1 MQEIEDI
8 IPEGAPYGADRRRD
22 SGLFQEENRMKRKLA
37 SICGLFFILSSM
49 MCAGCM
55 VGPDY
60 SRPETP
66 AETSDAYF
74 HVGAHTQ
81 DVNDFNDTDRW
92 WEGFGDPTTAQL
104 VHEALE
110 NNYDLKAA
118 AARVMQAQAV
128 LAEMRGRQWPDVSYN
143 LGRDRSK
150 RSFNLGEGPFGGG
163 RFSVMSTTWSQDIT
177 VNYIL
182 DLFGKLKHS
191 ERAAWAD
198 MLASEASEQALTNS
212 IIAGVINTRINIA
225 TIQRRLSIARA
236 DTESRQRTLDIVERR
251 YNQGLVG
258 PVDIRLARE
267 NLAASKAA
275 EPAVELSLITALHA
289 LDVLLARPP
298 GRSKDIP
305 ETLEELP
312 DLEPVPIGVPARL
325 LDRRPD
331 VMAAE
336 LALRSANER
345 IGVSIAQLYPDL
357 TLTANYGANSD
368 EWRDIWES
376 YSETYGLLI
385 RLAQPIF
392 RGGQILAQIDAAKAR
407 YAELAAN
414 YASTI
419 LVAMREVEDALVS
432 ELMLQ
437 NQLEHTER
445 RFREAKAA
453 EELSRQRYQQGL
465 TGFLIVLETERRRRV
480 AEEQLTILKGR
491 IWTTRVNLYLALGG
505 DWDKQ
510 EDEEILAVGKN
521 EKK

>member
-1 MQEIEDI
+1 
-8 IPEGAPYGADRRRD
+8 
-22 SGLFQEENRMKRKLA
+22 MKRKLT
-37 SICGLFFILSSM
+37 SICGLFFVLSCAM
-49 MCAGCM
+49 YAGCM

-66 AETSDAYF
+66 AETSGAYF
-74 HVGAHTQ
+74 HAATHKQ
-81 DVNDFNDTDRW
+81 DVNDFADADRW

-104 VHEALE
+104 VRQALE
-110 NNYDLKAA
+110 NNYDLRAA
-118 AARVMQAQAV
+118 AARVLQAQAA
-128 LAEMRGRQWPDVSYN
+128 LAEMRGRQWPDVSFN
-143 LGRDRSK
+143 LSRDRSK
-150 RSFNLGEGPFGGG
+150 RSFNLGGGAFGGD
-163 RFSVMSTTWSQDIT
+163 RFSVMSTTWAQDFS
-177 VNYIL
+177 VNYVL

-198 MLASEASEQALTNS
+198 MLASGANEQALTNS
-212 IIAGVINTRINIA
+212 IIAGVINARINIA

-236 DTESRQRTLDIVERR
+236 NTESRQRTLRTVERR
-251 YNQGLVG
+251 YEQGLVG

-275 EPAVELSLITALHA
+275 EPAVELSLITARHA

-298 GRSKDIP
+298 GSSEDLPK
-305 ETLEELP
+305 TLEELP
-312 DLEPVPIGVPARL
+312 DLKPVPIGVPARL

-331 VMAAE
+331 VKVAE

-357 TLTANYGANSD
+357 TLTANYGANAD
-368 EWRDIWES
+368 EWRDIWKS
-376 YSETYGLLI
+376 YSETYGLLM

-392 RGGQILAQIDAAKAR
+392 KGGQIRAQIDAAKAR

-414 YASTI
+414 YAGTV

-432 ELMLQ
+432 EQMLQ
-437 NQLEHTER
+437 NQLQHTED

-465 TGFLIVLETERRRRV
+465 TGFLVVLETERRRRI

-505 DWDKQ
+505 DWNDQ
-510 EDEEILAVGKN
+510 EEEILAVGKN

>member
-1 MQEIEDI
+1 M
-8 IPEGAPYGADRRRD
+8 Y
-22 SGLFQEENRMKRKLA
+22 
-37 SICGLFFILSSM
+37 
-49 MCAGCM
+49 AGCK
-55 VGPDY
+55 VGPEY

-66 AETSDAYF
+66 AETSGAYF
-74 HVGAHTQ
+74 HAGANKQ
-81 DVNDFNDTDRW
+81 DANDFADTDRW
-92 WEGFGDPTTAQL
+92 WDRFGDPTTAEL
-104 VHEALE
+104 VRRALE

-118 AARVMQAQAV
+118 AARVLQAQAS

-143 LGRDRSK
+143 LSRDRSK
-150 RSFNLGEGPFGGG
+150 RSFNMGSGPFGSG

-182 DLFGKLKHS
+182 DLFGKLKHA

-236 DTESRQRTLDIVERR
+236 NTESRQSTLEIVERR
-251 YNQGLVG
+251 YAQGLVE

-267 NLAASKAA
+267 NLAAAKAA
-275 EPAVELSLITALHA
+275 EPDVELSLITARHA

-298 GRSKDIP
+298 GSSEDLP
-305 ETLEELP
+305 ETLAELP

-331 VMAAE
+331 VKTAE

-345 IGVSIAQLYPDL
+345 VGVSIAQLYPDL
-357 TLTANYGANSD
+357 TLTGSYGANAD

-376 YSETYGLLI
+376 YSETYGLLM

-392 RGGQILAQIDAAKAR
+392 KGGQIRAQIDAAKAR

-414 YASTI
+414 YAGTV
-419 LVAMREVEDALVS
+419 LTAMREVEDALVS
-432 ELMLQ
+432 EQMLQ
-437 NQLEHTER
+437 NQLQYTED

-465 TGFLIVLETERRRRV
+465 TGFLVVLETERRRRI
-480 AEEQLTILKGR
+480 AEEQLTILKGQ

-505 DWDKQ
+505 DWNQQ
-510 EDEEILAVGKN
+510 EEEILAAGKN
-521 EKK
+521 ERK

>member
-1 MQEIEDI
+1 
-8 IPEGAPYGADRRRD
+8 
-22 SGLFQEENRMKRKLA
+22 MKRTLA
-37 SICGLFFILSSM
+37 SICGIFVLG
-49 MCAGCM
+49 CAMYSGCM

-66 AETSDAYF
+66 AETSETYIHA
-74 HVGAHTQ
+74 GASQQ
-81 DVNDFNDTDRW
+81 DVNDFTDADGW
-92 WEGFGDPTTAQL
+92 WEGFGDPITAQL
-104 VHEALE
+104 VRQALQ

-118 AARVMQAQAV
+118 AARVLQAQAV
-128 LAEMRGRQWPDVSYN
+128 LAEMRGRQWPDVSFN
-143 LGRDRSK
+143 LSRDRSK
-150 RSFNLGEGPFGGG
+150 RSFNLGGGPFGGG
-163 RFSVMSTTWSQDIT
+163 RFSVMSTTWAQDFT

-198 MLASEASEQALTNS
+198 MLASEASGQALTNS
-212 IIAGVINTRINIA
+212 IIAGVINSRINIA
-225 TIQRRLSIARA
+225 TMQRRLSITRA
-236 DTESRQRTLDIVERR
+236 NTESRQRTQEIVERR
-251 YNQGLVG
+251 YAQGLVG
-258 PVDIRLARE
+258 PVDTRLARE
-267 NLAASKAA
+267 NLAASKAT
-275 EPAVELSLITALHA
+275 EPAVELSLITARHA

-298 GRSKDIP
+298 GSSEELP

-331 VMAAE
+331 VKAAE

-345 IGVSIAQLYPDL
+345 VGVSIAQLYPDL
-357 TLTANYGANSD
+357 TLTANYGANAD

-376 YSETYGLLI
+376 YSETYALLM

-392 RGGQILAQIDAAKAR
+392 RGGQIRAQIDAAEAR

-414 YASTI
+414 YAGTV
-419 LVAMREVEDALVS
+419 LTAMREVEDALVS
-432 ELMLQ
+432 EQMLQ
-437 NQLEHTER
+437 SQLQHTEC

-465 TGFLIVLETERRRRV
+465 TGFLVVLETERRRRIS
-480 AEEQLTILKGR
+480 EEQLTILKGQ

-505 DWDKQ
+505 DWNNQ
-510 EDEEILAVGKN
+510 QEEILAVGKN
-521 EKK
+521 ERK

>member
-1 MQEIEDI
+1 
-8 IPEGAPYGADRRRD
+8 
-22 SGLFQEENRMKRKLA
+22 MKRKLA
-37 SICGLFFILSSM
+37 SICGLFFVLSCVM
-49 MCAGCM
+49 YAGCM

-66 AETSDAYF
+66 AETSEAYF
-74 HVGAHTQ
+74 HAGANEQ
-81 DVNDFNDTDRW
+81 DVNDFTDVDEW
-92 WEGFGDPTTAQL
+92 WDGFGDPVTAQL
-104 VHEALE
+104 VRQALQ

-118 AARVMQAQAV
+118 AARVLQAQAA

-143 LGRDRSK
+143 ISRDRSK
-150 RSFNLGEGPFGGG
+150 RSFNLGAGPFGGG

-198 MLASEASEQALTNS
+198 MLASEASEQVLTNS
-212 IIAGVINTRINIA
+212 IIAGVINSRINIA

-236 DTESRQRTLDIVERR
+236 NTESRQRTLRTVEMR
-251 YNQGLVG
+251 YEQGLVS

-275 EPAVELSLITALHA
+275 EPAVELSLITARHA
-289 LDVLLARPP
+289 LDVLLAQPP
-298 GRSKDIP
+298 GASENLP
-305 ETLEELP
+305 ETLEDLP

-331 VMAAE
+331 VRAAE

-357 TLTANYGANSD
+357 TLTGNYGANAD

-376 YSETYGLLI
+376 YSETYGLLM

-392 RGGQILAQIDAAKAR
+392 RGGQIRAQIDAAKAR

-414 YASTI
+414 YAGTV
-419 LVAMREVEDALVS
+419 LTAMREVEDALVS
-432 ELMLQ
+432 EQMLQ
-437 NQLEHTER
+437 NQLQHAEHR
-445 RFREAKAA
+445 YREAIAA
-453 EELSRQRYQQGL
+453 EELSKQRYQQGL
-465 TGFLIVLETERRRRV
+465 TGFLVVLETERRRRI
-480 AEEQLTILKGR
+480 AEEQLTIIKGQ

-505 DWDKQ
+505 DWNKQ
-510 EDEEILAVGKN
+510 EEEILAIGKN
-521 EKK
+521 ERK

>member
-1 MQEIEDI
+1 M
-8 IPEGAPYGADRRRD
+8 Y
-22 SGLFQEENRMKRKLA
+22 
-37 SICGLFFILSSM
+37 
-49 MCAGCM
+49 AGCL

-60 SRPETP
+60 SRPETL
-66 AETSDAYF
+66 AETSETYF
-74 HVGAHTQ
+74 HAGAHKQ
-81 DVNDFNDTDRW
+81 DVNDFTDADGW
-92 WEGFGDPTTAQL
+92 WEGFGDPITAEL
-104 VHEALE
+104 VHQALA

-118 AARVMQAQAV
+118 AARVLQAQAV
-128 LAEMRGRQWPDVSYN
+128 LAEMRGRQWPDVSFN
-143 LGRDRSK
+143 LSRDRSK
-150 RSFNLGEGPFGGG
+150 RSFNLGSGPFGGG
-163 RFSVMSTTWSQDIT
+163 RFSVMSTTWSQDFT

-212 IIAGVINTRINIA
+212 IIAGVINSRINIA

-236 DTESRQRTLDIVERR
+236 NTESRQRIQEIVERR
-251 YNQGLVG
+251 YAQGLVG

-275 EPAVELSLITALHA
+275 EPAVELSLITARHA

-298 GRSKDIP
+298 GSSKDLP
-305 ETLEELP
+305 ETLEDLP
-312 DLEPVPIGVPARL
+312 DLGPVPIGVPARL

-331 VMAAE
+331 VKAAE

-357 TLTANYGANSD
+357 TLTANYGANAD

-376 YSETYGLLI
+376 YSETYGLLM

-392 RGGQILAQIDAAKAR
+392 RGGQIRAQIDAAEAR

-414 YASTI
+414 YAGTV
-419 LVAMREVEDALVS
+419 LTAMREVEDALVS
-432 ELMLQ
+432 EQMLQ
-437 NQLEHTER
+437 NQLQHAKDQ
-445 RFREAKAA
+445 FRQAKAA

-465 TGFLIVLETERRRRV
+465 TGFLVVLETERRRRI
-480 AEEQLTILKGR
+480 AEEQLTILKGQ
-491 IWTTRVNLYLALGG
+491 IWTTRVTLYLALGG
-505 DWDKQ
+505 DWNNQ
-510 EDEEILAVGKN
+510 EEEILAV
-521 EKK
+521 EK

>member
-1 MQEIEDI
+1 
-8 IPEGAPYGADRRRD
+8 
-22 SGLFQEENRMKRKLA
+22 MKRKLV
-37 SICGLFFILSSM
+37 SICGLFFVFSCAM
-49 MCAGCM
+49 YAGCM

-66 AETSDAYF
+66 AETSGAYF
-74 HVGAHTQ
+74 HAGANEQ
-81 DVNDFNDTDRW
+81 DVNDFADADKWWDR
-92 WEGFGDPTTAQL
+92 FGDPTTAEL
-104 VHEALE
+104 VRQALE

-118 AARVMQAQAV
+118 AARVLQTQAS
-128 LAEMRGRQWPDVSYN
+128 LAEMRGRQWPDVSYK
-143 LGRDRSK
+143 LSRDRSK
-150 RSFNLGEGPFGGG
+150 RSYNIGSGPFGGG

-182 DLFGKLKHS
+182 DLFGKLKHA

-198 MLASEASEQALTNS
+198 MLASEVSEQALTNS
-212 IIAGVINTRINIA
+212 IIAGVINSRINIA

-236 DTESRQRTLDIVERR
+236 NSESRQRTLRTVERR
-251 YNQGLVG
+251 YEQGLVG

-275 EPAVELSLITALHA
+275 EPAVEMSLITARHA

-298 GRSKDIP
+298 GSSEDLP

-331 VMAAE
+331 VKAAE

-357 TLTANYGANSD
+357 TLTANYGANAD
-368 EWRDIWES
+368 EWHDIWES
-376 YSETYGLLI
+376 YSETYGLLM

-392 RGGQILAQIDAAKAR
+392 KGGQIRAQIDAAKAR

-414 YASTI
+414 YAGTV
-419 LVAMREVEDALVS
+419 LTAMREVEDALVS
-432 ELMLQ
+432 EQMLQ
-437 NQLEHTER
+437 SQLQHTR
-445 RFREAKAA
+445 DRFREAKAA

-465 TGFLIVLETERRRRV
+465 TGFLVVLETERRRRI
-480 AEEQLTILKGR
+480 AEEQLTILKGQ

-505 DWDKQ
+505 DWNKQ
-510 EDEEILAVGKN
+510 EEEILAVGKN
-521 EKK
+521 DKK